1 MRART
6 LLLATCLIG
15 SVALP
20 SPAEAQTKPTTSA
33 ALPSRWGLHEIANR
47 VRDLDPRL
55 RVTAAEQVIAHVA
68 ERRARWNR
76 IRGGVGLH
84 AGYGVTSSGWLPTET
99 QERRTRDHATAAA
112 TAEIR
117 LPLYAGG
124 RLSAGLEAAEA
135 QLRKARHDH
144 ASMLLHLTTAA
155 WVAYAEALATAD
167 QVRVSEHALSR
178 AKDLLEMARKKRL
191 AGIDTEADVARAEL
205 NLVRYEEDVVMQR
218 GALRTALAGLRSAL
232 LLEDHQPLRLGGS
245 LADLARHRAS
255 PASTHPDVARSRAA
269 VDEARAHLR
278 EAESGY
284 LPSVELYALGQYGN
298 SLAGD
303 PTVALHDERFGPLSG
318 SWATGVQAGW
328 TVFDFFAT
336 RDQVATSEA
345 LLAARRADHDTTSFL
360 LAQRRT
366 DARHRKAAATDR
378 LEALDAGRQTAE
390 RALTLARARYQTGNA
405 TLTEVLTAEL
415 EAIRLDSNRVT
426 ASLELALAHI
436 DGMQAEGNLP

>member
-1 MRART
+1 MRVRT
-6 LLLATCLIG
+6 LMVAVCLLG

-20 SPAEAQTKPTTSA
+20 SLAEAQTAPPASA
-33 ALPSRWGLHEIANR
+33 TLPSSWGMQEIAGR
-47 VRDLDPRL
+47 VRQLDPRL

-76 IRGGVGLH
+76 VRGGIGLH
-84 AGYGVTSSGWLPTET
+84 AGYGVTSTGWLPTET
-99 QERRTRDHATAAA
+99 MERRTRDHATAAA

-135 QLRKARHDH
+135 QLRMARHDH
-144 ASMLLHLTTAA
+144 AAMQLHLTTAA
-155 WVAYAEALATAD
+155 WIVYAEALAAGD

-178 AKDLLEMARKKRL
+178 ARDLLDMARKKRE

-205 NLVRYEEDVVMQR
+205 NLVRYEEDVVVQQ

-232 LLEDHQPLRLGGS
+232 LLDDRQPLRLRGS
-245 LADLARHRAS
+245 LSDLAQHRAS
-255 PASTHPDVARSRAA
+255 PALTHPDVARSRAA
-269 VDEARAHLR
+269 VDQARAHLR

-284 LPSVELYALGQYGN
+284 LPSVELFALGQYGN
-298 SLAGD
+298 SLPGD
-303 PTVALHDERFGPLSG
+303 PAAPLHDERFGPLSG

-360 LAQRRT
+360 LAQRRN

-378 LEALDAGRQTAE
+378 LEVLGAGRQTAQ

-426 ASLELALAHI
+426 ASLDLALAHI
-436 DGMQAEGNLP
+436 DGMQAEGSLP